1 MKSKLK
7 ITFAITLIV
16 GLFFYLFSKTLTVP
30 VNNPSLFQGKEFR
43 IAHRCGKSIL
53 PENTLFACRE
63 IFNQN
68 LADILEMDVHLTKDF
83 HLVVIHDASV
93 DRTTNG
99 TGKVSELTYEEIRN
113 LDAGYNFTIDKKT
126 FPYRNKGIQILELEE
141 FFKELPNAN
150 YYIEVKVKEPLAAEK
165 LVNLIEKYQM
175 HRRVFIGSLK
185 DSVNENIR
193 KLSKNKIS
201 VFSGIMHTGKWYF
214 SYLLGIRGIV
224 KPPEVMAIPDL
235 PRILP
240 VSEEFVLATKEQ
252 GIKVHIFTINEK
264 EKINQFRL
272 LKIDGVMTDNPYLFK
287 NDQ

>member
-7 ITFAITLIV
+7 IIFAITLII
-16 GLFFYLFSKTLTVP
+16 GLFFYLFSKTLP
-30 VNNPSLFQGKEFR
+30 IQVNSPSLFQGKEFR

-63 IFNQN
+63 IFNKN
-68 LADILEMDVHLTKDF
+68 LADILEMDVHLTKDS

-126 FPYRNKGIQILELEE
+126 FPYRNKGIQVLELEE

-150 YYIEVKVKEPLAAEK
+150 YYIEVKVKDPLAADK

-175 HRRVFIGSLK
+175 HRRVFIGSLN

-193 KLSKNKIS
+193 RLSQNKIS

-224 KPPEVMAIPDL
+224 NPPEVMAIPDL

-240 VSEEFVLATKEQ
+240 ISEEFLRATKEQ

-264 EKINQFRL
+264 EKINQFHL